1 MAKYRFLS
9 GAAALLC
16 LLILLAACAPAQK
29 EQADGLYDGYITDAD
44 VFIDVPNL
52 RQYGDYTC
60 GATCVQMLM
69 NWQFPYSWDINL
81 TRYEE
86 LLGTTPET
94 GTAPESILHIFEQQ
108 GVQVSA
114 RENMTTAE
122 LAKALKQGHPV
133 LMCLQAWS
141 GAEDGAY
148 QTEDPTDTETYL
160 AEGHWVICVG
170 YKKTDA
176 GYRFFFND
184 PACVGHTLLEEE
196 ELDAR
201 WIDMDG
207 SGNIYDHYGM
217 EITGETDFNPAGV
230 FHMD

>member
-1 MAKYRFLS
+1 MAKHRFLS

-29 EQADGLYDGYITDAD
+29 EQADGVYDGYITDAD

-122 LAKALKQGHPV
+122 LAEALKQGHPV

-148 QTEDPTDTETYL
+148 QTEDPTDTET
-160 AEGHWVICVG
+160 
-170 YKKTDA
+170 
-176 GYRFFFND
+176 
-184 PACVGHTLLEEE
+184 
-196 ELDAR
+196 
-201 WIDMDG
+201 
-207 SGNIYDHYGM
+207 
-217 EITGETDFNPAGV
+217 
-230 FHMD
+230 